1 MGTIPTLEH
10 QTATPRLVGEVN
22 PPRMV
27 SRAACEN
34 CRSPNVFSTLVT
46 STAIYWRCERCGE
59 ISATKRSSLTESF

>member
-1 MGTIPTLEH
+1 MGTIPTLERR
-10 QTATPRLVGEVN
+10 TTMPRVVAEVN

-27 SRAACEN
+27 SLAACEN

-46 STAIYWRCERCGE
+46 GTAIYWRCERCGE